1 MVDTTLR
8 RAAYDFLPMPL
19 TACRVTRMRF
29 GVLGPLA
36 VTTDAGEPVTVPGAK
51 VRALLADLLA
61 NRNHV
66 VSADR
71 LIDDLWRDDPP
82 ANAPGALQVRVSQLR
97 KALNDAEPGAR
108 DLVESRPPGY
118 VLRTAA
124 VDADRFAELASSPD
138 PTRLAAALDLW
149 RGEPYADVA
158 DAEYVRAEAARLA
171 EQRLAVHERLADA
184 RLARGE
190 HDLVAADLAGLV
202 AKHPLRERLR
212 ALHLRALY
220 AAGRQSEALDSYA
233 DLRDR
238 LAGELG
244 LDPGPELVALH
255 RKILAQDAALS
266 APPKAA
272 IVRNSLPARLD
283 ELVGRA
289 DALADLRALLPGQRL
304 VTLVGPGGVGKT
316 RLATEAAR
324 EQAFPDGAHLVEL
337 AALPAGASGI
347 ADRVLAT
354 LGVREA
360 VGASVTADD
369 RLLAA
374 LRHRRLLLVL
384 DNCEH
389 VIEPVAAL
397 VARLLRDAPDVTV
410 LATSREPLGLT
421 GELLWEVPPLAVPTD
436 GKNLDAVRR
445 SAAARLFA
453 ARAAAQ
459 QRGFHLDEKTAP
471 AVAKLCRRLD
481 GLPLALELAA
491 TRVRALGVAGVMDR
505 LDDRFAL
512 LTTQQR
518 DVPARQ
524 RTLTA
529 VIGWSWDLL
538 DGTDRQVLA
547 RLAVFSDGCTLAAAE
562 AVCDA
567 DLDVLA
573 RLVDRSLVVMD
584 DAGAAPRYRLLESIA
599 AFALD
604 RLDDAAAVRARHA
617 AYYTGLAEVA
627 DPLLRGPD
635 QREWLARLDAEAA
648 NLRSALVHGGGLR
661 LANALTW
668 YWFLRGRLTEAR
680 AGLSLD
686 GDAAAHAR
694 AAVWRAGFALL
705 QGAPIVPS
713 AIRGAVS
720 GYADSRAT
728 WFVASALIERSEL
741 ALAAALLDDALASAD
756 RWTEAAVLSSRAKLA
771 HAAGDLAA
779 LERDGARSAEMFA
792 GIGDRWGRLQATDWV
807 GGLAEM
813 TGDYDRAAALYRE
826 GLRWAEDLALWPEVA
841 SKLSWLA
848 WIAVQT
854 RDYAQARELADR
866 AYRLAVEQDTPAG
879 TVFAELNLG
888 IAARRDGKLDVA
900 TTHLEHLAD
909 LGRGE
914 SQPALYLPMVLVELG
929 YAAEQNGDPAAGLA
943 LHIEAFDAAQEMGAP
958 RDAIAALEGMA
969 SAASEPAVAARLL
982 GAASAARAAA
992 DFAAAPA
999 ERDELDRVTARL
1011 VADLGRDAFD
1021 ALVAEGHDL
1030 GPGEARAQV

>member
-1 MVDTTLR
+1 
-8 RAAYDFLPMPL
+8 
-19 TACRVTRMRF
+19 MRF
-29 GVLGPLA
+29 AVLGPLA

-51 VRALLADLLA
+51 VRALLADLLT

-71 LIDDLWRDDPP
+71 LIDDLWGDDPP

-118 VLRTAA
+118 VLRTTA

-138 PTRLAAALDLW
+138 PTRLTAALDLW

-158 DAEYVRAEAARLA
+158 DEEYVRAEASRLA
-171 EQRLAVHERLADA
+171 EQRLTVHERLADA

-202 AKHPLRERLR
+202 ARHPLREGLR

-238 LAGELG
+238 LADELG
-244 LDPGPELVALH
+244 LDPGPELVTLH
-255 RKILAQDAALS
+255 RKILEQDAALS

-272 IVRNSLPARLD
+272 IIRNSLPARLD

-289 DALADLRALLPGQRL
+289 DALADLRTLLPGQRL

-324 EQAFPDGAHLVEL
+324 EQSFPDGVHLVEL
-337 AALPAGASGI
+337 AALPSGAAGI
-347 ADRVLAT
+347 ADHVLAA
-354 LGVREA
+354 LDVREA

-389 VIEPVAAL
+389 VVEPVAAL
-397 VARLLRDAPDVTV
+397 VARLLREAPDVTV

-436 GKNLDAVRR
+436 GRNLDAVRR

-459 QRGFHLDEKTAP
+459 QRGFRLDERTAP
-471 AVAKLCRRLD
+471 AVAALCRRLD

-491 TRVRALGVAGVMDR
+491 TRVRALGVAGVADR
-505 LDDRFAL
+505 LDDRFTL

-538 DGTDRQVLA
+538 DDTDRQVLA
-547 RLAVFSDGCTLAAAE
+547 RLTVFSDGCTLAAAE

-584 DAGAAPRYRLLESIA
+584 DAGGAPRYRLLESIA

-604 RLDDAAAVRARHA
+604 RLDDATAARARHA

-635 QREWLARLDAEAA
+635 QREWLARLDAETA
-648 NLRSALVHGGGLR
+648 NLRSALAHGGGLR

-680 AGLSLD
+680 TALSLD
-686 GDAAAHAR
+686 GDAAARAR
-694 AAVWRAGFALL
+694 AAVWRTGFALL
-705 QGAPIVPS
+705 QGAPVAPS
-713 AIRGAVS
+713 AVRAALS
-720 GYADSRAT
+720 GHADGRAT
-728 WFVASALIERSEL
+728 WFVASALIDRGEL
-741 ALAAALLDDALASAD
+741 ALAAALLDDALVSGD
-756 RWTEAAVLSSRAKLA
+756 RWTEAAVFSSRAKLA

-813 TGDYDRAAALYRE
+813 TGGYDRAAALHRE
-826 GLRWAEDLALWPEVA
+826 GLRWAEDLALWPEVC

-854 RDYAQARELADR
+854 RDYARARELAER
-866 AYRLAVEQDTPAG
+866 AYRLAVEQDNPASA
-879 TVFAELNLG
+879 VFAELSLG
-888 IAARRDGKLDVA
+888 LAARRDGKLDIA
-900 TTHLEHLAD
+900 ATHLEHLVD
-909 LGRGE
+909 QGRSE
-914 SQPALYLPMVLVELG
+914 NQPALYLPMVLVELG
-929 YAAEQNGDPAAGLA
+929 YAAEQSGDPAAGLA
-943 LHIEAFDAAQEMGAP
+943 LHLEAFDAAQEMGAP
-958 RDAIAALEGMA
+958 RDAVAALEAMA
-969 SAASEPAVAARLL
+969 SAAPGPAVAARLL

-992 DFAAAPA
+992 GLAAAPA

-1021 ALVAEGHDL
+1021 TLVAEGHDL
-1030 GPGEARAQV
+1030 GPGEARALI